1 MKVTPHKLL
10 VHRGVEYGLRSL
22 SDIAL
27 LDAKQLLV
35 SCRKQLG
42 KKDPEFD
49 SKVLHSFKTPK
60 WILKKIIVV
69 LNSTKMFL
77 FEKIDNNF
85 QFNSLFLWSSQIFF
99 CPRKAGGFF
108 MWELKKTSFWS
119 SVLFTVLPLEM
130 RKREAYRK
138 QTRSKVSVLL
148 NKVSVLE
155 HDRFMQVSHA
165 VSWIFANSVVD

>member
-1 MKVTPHKLL
+1 M
-10 VHRGVEYGLRSL
+10 EYGLRSL
-22 SDIAL
+22 SNIAL
-27 LDAKQLLV
+27 RDTKQLLV

-60 WILKKIIVV
+60 RILKKIIVI

-77 FEKIDNNF
+77 FEKIGNNF

-99 CPRKAGGFF
+99 I
-108 MWELKKTSFWS
+108 WELKKMSFWS
-119 SVLFTVLPLEM
+119 RVLFTVFALEM

-148 NKVSVLE
+148 SQISVLE

-165 VSWIFANSVVD
+165 VSWIFANT

>member
-1 MKVTPHKLL
+1 MYVYSGTCPLNFFCILLHGFDTSSKLNPLSASVALIQKLVNGLMKVTPHKPL

-22 SDIAL
+22 SNIAL
-27 LDAKQLLV
+27 RDTKQLLV

-60 WILKKIIVV
+60 RILKKIIVV

-85 QFNSLFLWSSQIFF
+85 QFNSLFL
-99 CPRKAGGFF
+99 
-108 MWELKKTSFWS
+108 
-119 SVLFTVLPLEM
+119 
-130 RKREAYRK
+130 
-138 QTRSKVSVLL
+138 
-148 NKVSVLE
+148 
-155 HDRFMQVSHA
+155 
-165 VSWIFANSVVD
+165 